1 MNDLNDLYARDP
13 EQLTRADIAQLI
25 VEYRE
30 AQAQFLLGLKQA
42 GAAKKPKKTK
52 TAQPELDM
60 E

>member
-1 MNDLNDLYARDP
+1 MNDLNDLFARDP
-13 EQLTRADIAQLI
+13 EQLTKADIADII

-30 AQAQFLLGLKQA
+30 AQAQFMLGLKQT

-52 TAQPELDM
+52 ATQSELDL

>member
-42 GAAKKPKKTK
+42 GAARKPKKTK
-52 TAQPELDM
+52 AAQPELDM

>member
-1 MNDLNDLYARDP
+1 MNDLNDLFARDP

-42 GAAKKPKKTK
+42 PKKPRKSK
-52 TAQPELDM
+52 APQSELDL

>member
-1 MNDLNDLYARDP
+1 MNDLNDLFARDP

-42 GAAKKPKKTK
+42 GATKKPRKSK
-52 TAQPELDM
+52 ADQSELDL